1 MRQTAIAVLLLS
13 LIPLG
18 CGKKTTS
25 FHHCA
30 SDSDCGSTQV
40 CFPDGCGD
48 PTQGLR
54 VEVTPNA
61 RDGLYAEDFVIG
73 TQANKQDF
81 TLPGPAIISGDL
93 SQQNGQGVMPYSG
106 LVSIQ
111 ALGESTLIPGV
122 IRSFQLSS
130 ARGNYQLSVASG
142 TYNLSANATEE
153 PLPPLQLD
161 TKVVVAPGDSV
172 VVPVV
177 FPSSASLSQLSGQV
191 LIGGRPPAS
200 ALVVQAFDPNT
211 QRPLSQRVALDLDS
225 SGYFQLQVAPAVQ
238 NVLVQAFPVNPDAD
252 IPRKTFSVTLPTQP
266 VTLELGVFGS
276 PFEISGR
283 LRTSNGDPVAGATV
297 YIDGPVVGGGTF
309 RSRSVVTSSTG
320 AFVLRTLATTPDR
333 LAMLWAFSPPESPC
347 GLLSVAVRVLGPG
360 SVGTLPCPEKVR
372 VNGSVVLANGSQAV
386 GVAVAAQP
394 IAAIPGQP
402 LPSSVARATTDN
414 TGTYI
419 LYVDPAVYRLDF
431 TPHGQL
437 PRSSRFVTIVGDP
450 ADSGFKPVE
459 IEPITLSNSRRL
471 TGTLYFA
478 PTAGA
483 NSPVAGVASVRF
495 FRLSTDTSAPASVL
509 LAETV
514 SDPSGSYSAI
524 LPAR

>member
-1 MRQTAIAVLLLS
+1 MMRAILIAGAS
-13 LIPLG
+13 LALGTFG

-81 TLPGPAIISGDL
+81 TLPGPSIISGDL

-130 ARGNYQLSVASG
+130 ARGNYQLPVASG
-142 TYNLSANATEE
+142 TYSLSANPTEE

-177 FPSSASLSQLSGQV
+177 FPSSVSLSQLSGRL
-191 LIGGRPPAS
+191 LIGGQPPAS
-200 ALVVQAFDPNT
+200 ALAVQALDPNT
-211 QRPLSQRVALDLDS
+211 QRPLSQRATSDAE
-225 SGYFQLQVAPAVQ
+225 GNFQLQVAPAVQ
-238 NVLVQAFPVNPDAD
+238 NVLVQSFPINVDAD
-252 IPRKTFSVTLPTQP
+252 IPRKTFSVALPTQP

-276 PFEISGR
+276 AFEISGR

-297 YIDGPVVGGGTF
+297 YIDGPVLGGGTF

-320 AFVLRTLATTPDR
+320 AFTLRTLATPPDR
-333 LAMLWAFSPPESPC
+333 PATLRAFAPPESPC
-347 GLLSVAVRVLGPG
+347 GLLSVAVIVLGPG
-360 SVGTLPCPEKVR
+360 SVGTLACPEKVQ
-372 VNGSVVLANGSQAV
+372 VKGSVVLANGAQAA

-394 IAAIPGQP
+394 IAAIRGQP

-414 TGTYI
+414 TGTYT

-431 TPHGQL
+431 APHGQL

-459 IEPITLSNSRRL
+459 IEPLALSNGRRL